1 LDEFNIYIVAQQGN
15 ELLAFIS
22 ITPPDREYSIDKYF
36 GRSHVPVK
44 FDSGL
49 FEIRLLT
56 VISKHRGRLL
66 AAAMMYAAL
75 RYIEAL
81 GGTHIVAIGRRE
93 VLDLY
98 LRFGLRGTGMQTQS
112 GKVLYELMTA
122 SVADARRKRI
132 RKYCGESK
140 LTATGNCRLRFVLQI
155 VASMEAPFG
164 TRWGTILPP
173 WKGSKK
179 WSAQMFWMPGFP
191 LRRKC

>member
-1 LDEFNIYIVAQQGN
+1 MVAQQGDD
-15 ELLAFIS
+15 LLAFIS
-22 ITPPDREYSIDKYF
+22 LTPPDGEYSIDKYF

-81 GGTHIVAIGRRE
+81 GGTQIVAIGRRE

-122 SVADARRKRI
+122 SVADARR
-132 RKYCGESK
+132 
-140 LTATGNCRLRFVLQI
+140 
-155 VASMEAPFG
+155 EAEAYPEV
-164 TRWGTILPP
+164 
-173 WKGSKK
+173 
-179 WSAQMFWMPGFP
+179 
-191 LRRKC
+191 LRRIETQCDWQLPFAFRAPGRFEHGVALCEPCGADFAS